1 MTDGGSSLPEVQR
14 LLAVLAAGKKCAET
28 GTAFGEG
35 AAAIA
40 STAVSLVTVESDPS
54 RADVATG
61 RLRDFD
67 NVDLF
72 VGDWREHLPSRA
84 PFEFI
89 FFDAG
94 RAEESQAAID
104 LLVPGGIFLK
114 DDLTP
119 NRSGRDPVRD
129 FLLNH
134 PQLVAV
140 ELLTTASAAAIVAAK
155 RA

>member
-1 MTDGGSSLPEVQR
+1 MTGGGSSLPEVQR
-14 LLAVLAAGKKCAET
+14 LLAVLAAGKRCAET

-40 STAVSLVTVESDPS
+40 STAASLVTVESDAE
-54 RADVATG
+54 RAAVAAE

-67 NVDLF
+67 NVDLL
-72 VGDWREHLPSRA
+72 VGDWREHLPSHA

-94 RAEESQAAID
+94 RAQESQAAID
-104 LLVPGGIFLK
+104 LLVPGGLLLK

-119 NRSGRDPVRD
+119 NRSDPDSVRE
-129 FLLNH
+129 FLLQH

-140 ELLTTASAAAIVAAK
+140 EVLTTASTAAIVAAK

>member
-1 MTDGGSSLPEVQR
+1 LTDGGSSLPEVQR
-14 LLAVLAAGKKCAET
+14 LLALLAAGKKCAET

-40 STAVSLVTVESDPS
+40 ATERLWNLANVELV
-54 RADVATG
+54 
-61 RLRDFD
+61 
-67 NVDLF
+67 
-72 VGDWREHLPSRA
+72 VGDWREELPSRA
-84 PFEFI
+84 PFEFV

-129 FLLNH
+129 FLLHH

>member
-40 STAVSLVTVESDPS
+40 STAVSLVTVESDVE
-54 RADVATG
+54 RAQVAAE
-61 RLRDFD
+61 RLRNIA
-67 NVDLF
+67 NVELV
-72 VGDWREHLPSRA
+72 VGDWREELPSRA
-84 PFEFI
+84 PFEFV

-140 ELLTTASAAAIVAAK
+140 ELLTTASAAAILAAK

>member
-1 MTDGGSSLPEVQR
+1 VTGGGSSLPEVQR
-14 LLAVLAAGKKCAET
+14 LLAVLAAGKYCAET

-40 STAVSLVTVESDPS
+40 STAKSLVTVESDAE
-54 RADVATG
+54 RARVAAE
-61 RLRDFD
+61 RLRGLS
-67 NVDLF
+67 NVELLI
-72 VGDWREHLPSRA
+72 GDWREHLPARA
-84 PFEFI
+84 PYELV

-104 LLVPGGIFLK
+104 LLNPGGLFVK

-119 NRSGRDPVRD
+119 GRSQRDAVRE
-129 FLLNH
+129 FLLAH
-134 PQLVAV
+134 PQLTAV
-140 ELLTTASAAAIVAAK
+140 EILTTPSSAAIIASK